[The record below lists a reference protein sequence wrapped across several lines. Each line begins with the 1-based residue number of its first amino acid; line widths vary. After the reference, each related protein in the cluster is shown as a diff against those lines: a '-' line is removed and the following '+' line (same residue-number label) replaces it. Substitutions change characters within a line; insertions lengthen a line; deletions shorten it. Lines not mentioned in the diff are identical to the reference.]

1 MKTRNQPIPC
11 RRSVLAGPLLLL
23 LALSAC
29 DQGKNTYVPP
39 PPPQVTIAHP
49 LRQPVTDYL
58 KQTGTASAVASV
70 TLVARVPG
78 YLQSMSFTDG
88 SMVDKGK
95 LLFVIEQAP
104 YKANLDL
111 AEATLAQQQ
120 AQLTRAGEEYDRQ
133 LRLVKQ
139 SAGSQA
145 NVEKWLAERN
155 SAAAAVD
162 EAKANIEIA
171 QINLGY
177 TEVKAPFRGRI
188 GRHLVDAGN
197 LVGSPTPTSLAVI
210 DEIQPIYVYFNLD
223 ESTVLRIRA
232 AMRARGL
239 GPSDI
244 DKVPVYVG
252 LQNED
257 GYPHEGKLDFVATGI
272 DTSTGTLQVRAL
284 LPNDD
289 RAILPGMFVR
299 VHVPVE
305 RDKDS
310 LLVSNRLLA
319 VDQTGTY
326 LLVVNTQDVVEQRTV
341 EIGALVDGNRVITK
355 GLQADDWVVVEGIQ
369 RAAPGTK
376 VSVTRQKEE
385 KSAPASQTAGESASP
400 DESGSQTK
408 PGTAA
413 D

>member
-1 MKTRNQPIPC
+1 
-11 RRSVLAGPLLLL
+11 
-23 LALSAC
+23 
-29 DQGKNTYVPP
+29 
-39 PPPQVTIAHP
+39 
-49 LRQPVTDYL
+49 
-58 KQTGTASAVASV
+58 
-70 TLVARVPG
+70 
-78 YLQSMSFTDG
+78 
-88 SMVDKGK
+88 MVDKGK

-155 SAAAAVD
+155 SAAAAVA

-171 QINLGY
+171 RINLSY

-197 LVGSPTPTSLAVI
+197 LVGSPGPTSLAVI

-223 ESTVLRIRA
+223 EPTVLRIRA

-244 DKVPVYVG
+244 DKIPVYVG
-252 LQNED
+252 LQNEK

-272 DTSTGTLQVRAL
+272 DTSTGTLQMRAL

-305 RDKDS
+305 RNKDS

-326 LLVVNTQDVVEQRTV
+326 LLVVNAQDVVEQRTV
-341 EIGALVDGNRVITK
+341 EIGALVNGNRVITK
-355 GLQADDWVVVEGIQ
+355 GLQASDWVVVEGIQ

-376 VSVTRQKEE
+376 VTVTRQKEE
-385 KSAPASQTAGESASP
+385 KAAAASQTAGESTAP
-400 DESGSQTK
+400 DGSQTK
-408 PGTAA
+408 TGTAA
-413 D
+413 R